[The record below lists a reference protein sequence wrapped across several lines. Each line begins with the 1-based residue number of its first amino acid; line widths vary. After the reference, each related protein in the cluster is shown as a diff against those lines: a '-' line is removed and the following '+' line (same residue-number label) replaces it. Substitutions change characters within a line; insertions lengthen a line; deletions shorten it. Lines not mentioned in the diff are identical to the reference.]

1 MKKIKKSIW
10 LTAILMIYFLAMTA
24 FYGPELVKTGQTTR
38 LITVAAVEI
47 VVLIALYFFLKKR
60 ERLG

>member
-1 MKKIKKSIW
+1 
-10 LTAILMIYFLAMTA
+10 MIYFLAMTA